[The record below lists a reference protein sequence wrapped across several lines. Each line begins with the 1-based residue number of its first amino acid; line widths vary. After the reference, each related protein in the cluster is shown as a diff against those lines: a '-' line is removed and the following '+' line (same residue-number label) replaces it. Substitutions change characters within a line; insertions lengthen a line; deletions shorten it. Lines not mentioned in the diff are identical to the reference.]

1 MLAILR
7 HAALGLAIA
16 AAPALAQDYPTRPIR
31 MIVPQGPGSGADVV
45 SRMMAEKMSAELK
58 QSVVI
63 DNKPGANGII
73 ASNAVI
79 KEPPDGYTV
88 LLTSVSLVSFNQHL
102 YSNVP
107 YKMSDFTFIAP
118 VAEAS
123 FVIIASKASGI
134 ANWADFLQKAKA
146 KPEGLTYAS
155 GGIGNSTHL
164 YMEMVAQRSGVKLRH
179 VPYKGSGPAVTS
191 IVAGETDVML
201 STSAGAMGQIT
212 GGRVTAIAVPGD
224 VKVPQLPTVPL
235 LKEVSPDVPPLPGWY
250 ALVGP
255 ANMDPK
261 VVQKLAGAVD
271 KFLSDPAIKA
281 KLTEQFLF
289 PIPGTPESIRKRGE
303 TESTLWGGFI
313 RQLNIPP
320 Q

>member
-1 MLAILR
+1 ML
-7 HAALGLAIA
+7 
-16 AAPALAQDYPTRPIR
+16 
-31 MIVPQGPGSGADVV
+31 
-45 SRMMAEKMSAELK
+45 AEKMSTELR
-58 QSVVI
+58 QAVVI
-63 DNKPGANGII
+63 DNKPGANGIL
-73 ASNAVI
+73 ASNAVM

-88 LLTSVSLVSFNQHL
+88 FLTSVSLVSFNQHL

-134 ANWADFLQKAKA
+134 NTWADFVQKAKA
-146 KPEGLTYAS
+146 RPETLTFAS
-155 GGIGNSTHL
+155 AGIGNSTHL
-164 YMEMVAQRSGVKLRH
+164 YMEMVAQRSGLKLRH
-179 VPYKGSGPAVTS
+179 VPYKGAGPAVTS
-191 IVAGETDVML
+191 VVAGETDLML

-224 VKVPQLPTVPL
+224 VKIAQLPGVPL

-250 ALVGP
+250 ALIGP
-255 ANMDPK
+255 ANMDAK
-261 VVQKLAGAVD
+261 IVQKLAGAVD
-271 KFLSDPAIKA
+271 KFLADPAIRA
-281 KLTEQFLF
+281 KLTDQFLN

-303 TESTLWGGFI
+303 AESALWGGFI
-313 RQLNIPP
+313 RELNVTP